1 MDSFI
6 IREKVIKLF
15 SWGVGRAVW
24 AKEMARNSA
33 PSCLMSL
40 EESSCHVIFGAT
52 QPMQGVS
59 YSLVSSSSQWE
70 ALHKLD

>member
-6 IREKVIKLF
+6 MREKMMKLF
-15 SWGVGRAVW
+15 AWGVGRAAW
-24 AKEMARNSA
+24 AKETARNSA
-33 PSCLMSL
+33 PSYLMSP

-52 QPMQGVS
+52 QPRQGVS
-59 YSLVSSSSQWE
+59 YSLVSSSIQWE